1 MPTPLVA
8 AKQGAE
14 APVQARALSPL
25 TGYVLAA
32 VVGAAFWAMLLTA
45 LF

>member
-1 MPTPLVA
+1 MPTPSVVT
-8 AKQGAE
+8 KQRAE
-14 APVQARALSPL
+14 VPVQARALSPL